1 LLRKGDAVPKLV
13 DHDERREQLSAA
25 VWRVVSE
32 HGLDGLTLRAVAQAA
47 GCTTGR
53 VAHYFHDKNALLT
66 HARGLMHRRMAA
78 RIDALP
84 DFASPRERLRA
95 VLHEGVPLDDE
106 RRLNSTIW
114 AYFLMAARTDPQML
128 AEHVVRHESWIRRLT
143 GLLRDAYAVPPA
155 DLKLRAC
162 GLVALVE
169 GLALCGVATPD
180 LYPPKLLIRAIDSH
194 LDLLLGAKE

>member
-1 LLRKGDAVPKLV
+1 MPRQV

-25 VWRVVSE
+25 VWQVVSE
-32 HGLDGLTLRAVAQAA
+32 RGLDGLTLRAVGDAA

-53 VAHYFHDKNALLT
+53 VAHYFRDKNALLI
-66 HARGLMHRRMAA
+66 HARDVMHRRMAA
-78 RIDALP
+78 RIDALG
-84 DFASPRERLRA
+84 DFDSPRELLRA
-95 VLHEGVPLDDE
+95 VLREGVPLDEE

-114 AYFLMAARTDPQML
+114 AYFLMAGRTDPVLL

-143 GLLRDAYAVPPA
+143 GLLRDAYAVPPE
-155 DLKLRAC
+155 DLELRARN
-162 GLVALVE
+162 LVALLE

-180 LYPPKLLIRAIDSH
+180 LYPPDLLVRAVDNH

>member
-1 LLRKGDAVPKLV
+1 MPRLV

-25 VWRVVSE
+25 VWQVVSE
-32 HGLDGLTLRAVAQAA
+32 HGLDGLTLRAVGDAA

-53 VAHYFHDKNALLT
+53 VAHYFRDKNALLT
-66 HARGLMHRRMAA
+66 HARDVMHRRMAA
-78 RIDALP
+78 RIDALG
-84 DFASPRERLRA
+84 DFDSPRERLRA
-95 VLHEGVPLDDE
+95 VLREGVPLDEE

-114 AYFLMAARTDPQML
+114 AYFLMAARTDPVLL

-143 GLLRDAYAVPPA
+143 GLLRDAYAVPPD
-155 DLKLRAC
+155 DLELRARN
-162 GLVALVE
+162 LVALLE

-180 LYPPKLLIRAIDSH
+180 LYPPDLLVRAVDNH